1 MRTPTRPCLP
11 TRIVSVFCV
20 FSGALSAACSVQ
32 ETPIPSLSGPSEL
45 ALRIAMQVTPDE
57 ILQDGSSQASLL
69 IEAASPDGRPAR
81 GMALRIATSFEGII
95 QDFGT
100 LSAKTVVTGEDGR
113 ARVVYTAP
121 PRPAQP
127 VDDFNVVT
135 FQVTPIGTDFR
146 GEVPRTAQLRLL
158 PPGGVLPPNVPPVPD
173 FSFTPSTP
181 SVLTNVVFDASA
193 TTDEGA
199 TCGPRCTYFWDFG
212 DGQTGLGVFVT
223 HQFTQQGNFQV
234 RLTAT
239 DARGASTI
247 VGKTVTVGAGQAP
260 TASFTYSP
268 TAPLVNEQVFFTAEA
283 SRAASGRRIVSY
295 DWNFG
300 SGRTG
305 TGVTISKGYDAP
317 GTYPVTLTV
326 TDDAGN
332 QGTAT
337 QQVTV
342 AVGQAPTAAFSFSP
356 TAPAVGQQIF
366 FTGEASRAAPGSRI
380 VSYDWNFGSG
390 RTGTGI
396 TINKG
401 YDTPGTYVVTL
412 TVTDDQGRMGTTQ
425 QSVTVGGT
433 GGLTATLVVSPI
445 NGGTVSTN
453 FFFDTRG
460 ASAIVEYRFN
470 FGDNTPEVVGPSP
483 TATHTF
489 AAPGSYLVSVTVK
502 DSQNRTS
509 IARITVNV
517 Q

>member
-1 MRTPTRPCLP
+1 MRTSTRSCLL
-11 TRIVSVFCV
+11 
-20 FSGALSAACSVQ
+20 ALVTLGAACSVQ
-32 ETPIPSLSGPSEL
+32 ETTIPSLSGPSEL
-45 ALRIAMQVTPDE
+45 ALRIAIQVTPDE
-57 ILQDGSSQASLL
+57 ILQDGSSQATLQ
-69 IEAASPDGRPAR
+69 IEAANFDGRPAR
-81 GMALRIATSFEGII
+81 ATSLRIATTFEGVI

-100 LSAKTVVTGEDGR
+100 LSAKTVVTGDDGR

-121 PRPAQP
+121 PRPVQP

-135 FQVTPIGTDFR
+135 FQVTPIGTDFN

-158 PPGGVLPPNVPPVPD
+158 PPGAVLPPNVPPVPD
-173 FSFTPSTP
+173 FSFTPTSPT
-181 SVLTNVVFDASA
+181 VLTNVVFDASA
-193 TTDEGA
+193 TTDDGA
-199 TCGPRCTYFWDFG
+199 TCGPRCAYNWDFG
-212 DGQTGLGVFVT
+212 DGQSGAGVFVT
-223 HQFTQQGNFQV
+223 HSFAQQGNFQV

-239 DARGASTI
+239 DARGASTM
-247 VGKTVTVGAGQAP
+247 VAKTVTVGAGTAP
-260 TASFTYSP
+260 TASFTFSP
-268 TAPLVNEQVFFTAEA
+268 SAPLVNEQIFFTAEA

-305 TGVTISKGYDAP
+305 TGVTISKAYDAP
-317 GTYPVTLTV
+317 GTYTVTLTV

-332 QGTAT
+332 KGTAT
-337 QQVTV
+337 QQVAVT
-342 AVGQAPTAAFSFSP
+342 VGQAPTASFSFSP

-366 FTGEASRAAPGSRI
+366 FTAEASRAAPGSQI
-380 VSYDWNFGSG
+380 VAYDWNFGSG
-390 RTGTGI
+390 RTGSGI
-396 TINKG
+396 TISKG

-412 TVTDDQGRMGTTQ
+412 TVTDDQGRQGTTQ
-425 QSVTVGGT
+425 QSVSVGGT

-445 NGGTVSTN
+445 NGGTVGTN
-453 FFFDTRG
+453 FFFDASASTRG
-460 ASAIVEYRFN
+460 ASPIVEYRFN

-489 AAPGSYLVSVTVK
+489 AAPNSYLVSVTVR